1 MNVIK
6 LGEAIN
12 DASKLFVE
20 GVLHELDFTHVEL
33 ADTLDLET
41 SRDLCWGLSLSLG
54 QGNVDQL
61 S

>member
-12 DASKLFVE
+12 DTSELFIKRI
-20 GVLHELDFTHVEL
+20 LHELDFTHVKL

-41 SRDLCWGLSLSLG
+41 SRDLSRGLSLCLG
-54 QGNVDQL
+54 QGDINQL

>member
-1 MNVIK
+1 MNIVK

-41 SRDLCWGLSLSLG
+41 SRDLSRSFSLCL
-54 QGNVDQL
+54 
-61 S
+61 